1 MKQLKANTHAM
12 STLAIALIIIII
24 LGSLVAIAV
33 TAVLLGVWHP
43 YGLIVGSGEIVTE
56 ERDFIEFTIVEVGW
70 GFEVEINQS
79 ESYSISIT
87 ADDNMLDHIEVSR
100 SNNKLTIGLK
110 WGYGYQNVTLRAKIT
125 MPELHELQL
134 SGGTCG
140 TIEGFS
146 TTHEFVL
153 ELSGG
158 SSLTGSFTTSGDAK
172 FTLSGGSH
180 LIKLDGGANN
190 LRTSAS
196 GGSDLNLLDFS
207 VHNATVSLSGGSQTN
222 IKLDGRLD
230 AELSGGSNIR
240 YIGDPT
246 MGTIETSGGSTV
258 DPYYSP

>member
-24 LGSLVAIAV
+24 IGSLVAIVV

-70 GFEVEINQS
+70 GVEVEINQS
-79 ESYSISIT
+79 ESYSIIIT
-87 ADDNMLDHIEVSR
+87 ADDNMLDNIEVSR
-100 SNNKLTIGLK
+100 SNNKLAIGLK

-134 SGGTCG
+134 SGGTHG

-190 LRTSAS
+190 LQTSAS

-207 VHNATVSLSGGSQTN
+207 VHNATVSLSGGSHAN
-222 IKLDGRLD
+222 INLDGRLD
-230 AELSGGSNIR
+230 ADLSGGSHIR
-240 YIGDPT
+240 YIGNPT

-258 DPYYSP
+258 EPYYSP